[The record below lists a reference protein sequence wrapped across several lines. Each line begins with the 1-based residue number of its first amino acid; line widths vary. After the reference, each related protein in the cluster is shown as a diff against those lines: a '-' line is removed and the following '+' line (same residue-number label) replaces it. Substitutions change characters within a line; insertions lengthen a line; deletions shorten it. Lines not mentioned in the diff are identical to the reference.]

1 MRDVL
6 DDFMDEL
13 RRRLAASRGGGKGPE
28 SGSHDDN
35 QEDGSMRPGGPNDGA
50 DSESDSDNAHDWDD
64 APPRRGSGNIGNIGG
79 FWGEYRQYRKWI
91 ILAVIVF
98 IGLPIL
104 ASLGVLAIN
113 FITDAMWYQSVGYQD
128 VFWTR
133 IGSQVGFFALGAVV
147 AFILLL
153 INIWLAGRLQ
163 PKGKMRSFSLD
174 SLFDRFNPENYS
186 GDSFGGS
193 YTLNRRPRPIRP
205 ASSIEVPDVG
215 RPVFWALL
223 IVGILIAFGLGG
235 FLASSWQTIQLFI
248 HRAPFGQTDPIF
260 NKDIGF
266 YMFELPFYRLLQ
278 SYANVVL
285 LVSLAFVGLRYAI
298 GAISGAPMP
307 TAARVHIG
315 ILAMFLLWT
324 FAIGN
329 QLDKLELVYSNQSG
343 VFTGVSYAD
352 ANAKFIALD
361 ATTVVAALA
370 GAFVLGFAYTR
381 WRIPLALTLLTWLG
395 VNVLLGFAYPQIVQ
409 QLVVNP
415 NAKVQETPYI
425 QHNLDMTRLAFG
437 INDWTV
443 HQFNPTSTVTQTT
456 LNAAQPTIQNLRLW
470 DYQPL
475 QATLDQTQALRNY
488 YSFADIDID
497 RYTFT
502 TAAGCAPNPAPCV
515 RQVMLSGRELDPTK
529 VAALNNGDTWVNA
542 HLTYTHGVG
551 LAMLPVNEVVRN
563 GTTQSATPNLII
575 QNVPTV
581 STDGAPIITQPRI
594 YFGTQPSNYV
604 IVGSGGQEFDFP
616 AESGGGTTTN
626 WTGNTGIKLDTPLVK
641 LLFAARMGDLN
652 LLISP
657 QVTGSSQLLMNRS
670 ITERVQLLAPFLR
683 YDKDPY
689 LVVTSS
695 GRLVYMLDAY
705 TTSDAFPDA
714 NAFDPG
720 SDPTVS
726 GLSGDPFNYIRN
738 SVKVVMDA
746 YDGTMSFY
754 VADPNDPIINAWQ
767 GVFPTVFHPL
777 SQMPADLESHIRY
790 PEDMFNAQTAQFER
804 YHVTDPGVFY
814 VGDDV
819 WQVPS
824 GNTPNTTGLQQLP
837 LEAYYVE
844 MQTPGLADANKP
856 EFLLLQPM
864 VPQKRPNMISWV
876 AAHNDYPTE
885 SNPSGQYGKVDV
897 YDFPADATVYG
908 QTQMQ
913 SVIAANKEISQQ
925 ITLWSQQGS
934 TVILGNMLVVPTQN
948 SILYVEPVF
957 LQSANAPLPVFQKV
971 IVATGP
977 GNIVWG
983 DTLGDALTQLV
994 ASGNN
999 PGSSPSPG
1007 TSPTPGPSPSV
1018 GPTSTPGG
1026 SATPAPT
1033 FGGDIQQL
1041 IAEANQHYQLA
1052 QQALTNK
1059 DLATY
1064 QKEMNIVGQL
1074 LAQIQAELGTPAPSA
1089 SH

>member
-1 MRDVL
+1 
-6 DDFMDEL
+6 
-13 RRRLAASRGGGKGPE
+13 
-28 SGSHDDN
+28 
-35 QEDGSMRPGGPNDGA
+35 MRPGGPDDGA
-50 DSESDSDNAHDWDD
+50 DDD
-64 APPRRGSGNIGNIGG
+64 DTGNGNNWNRTPPRTIGG
-79 FWGEYRQYRKWI
+79 SWGEYRQYRGWI
-91 ILAVIVF
+91 ILAIIVF

-104 ASLGVLAIN
+104 VSLGVLAIN
-113 FITDAMWYQSVGYQD
+113 FITDGMWYQSVGFSS

-133 IGSQVGFFALGAVV
+133 IGSQVLYFAVGTAI
-147 AFILLL
+147 AFIVLWANL
-153 INIWLAGRLQ
+153 WLAGRLM

-174 SLFDRFNPENYS
+174 SFFERFNPENFGEAFGSPFS
-186 GDSFGGS
+186 GP
-193 YTLNRRPRPIRP
+193 RRTGPRP
-205 ASSIEVPDVG
+205 AQTLDVPDIG
-215 RPVFWALL
+215 RPVFWTLLVVGALVA
-223 IVGILIAFGLGG
+223 IGLGA
-235 FLASSWQTIQLFI
+235 LMASSWTTIQLFI
-248 HRAPFGQTDPIF
+248 HRAPFGQVEPVF
-260 NKDIGF
+260 GKDISF

-285 LVSLAFVGLRYAI
+285 MFSLVFVGLRYLI

-307 TAARVHIG
+307 TLARVHIG
-315 ILAMFLLWT
+315 LLAMLLLWT
-324 FAIGN
+324 FAAGN

-352 ANAKFIALD
+352 ANAKFLALD
-361 ATTVVAALA
+361 ATSVVAALA
-370 GAFVLGFAYTR
+370 GTFILVFAYTR
-381 WRIPLALTLLTWLG
+381 WRIPLALTVFVWLG
-395 VNVLLGFAYPQIVQ
+395 VNVILGFAYPQIIQ

-415 NAKVQETPYI
+415 NAKVQESPYI

-437 INDWTV
+437 IDTWSA
-443 HQFNPTSTVTQTT
+443 HQFNPSGAVTQTT

-488 YSFADIDID
+488 YSFSDIDVD
-497 RYTFT
+497 RYTFA

-529 VAALNNGDTWVNA
+529 VAALNNGGDSWVNA

-563 GTTQSATPNLII
+563 GTTQSANPNLII

-581 STDGAPIITQPRI
+581 STDGAPTITEPRI
-594 YFGTQPSNYV
+594 YFGTQDSNYV
-604 IVGSGGQEFDFP
+604 VVGSGGQEFDFP
-616 AESGGGTTTN
+616 SESGGGTTSN
-626 WTGNTGIKLDTPLVK
+626 WTGSTGIKLDTPLVK

-657 QVTGSSQLLMNRS
+657 QVTANSQLLMNRS
-670 ITERVQLLAPFLR
+670 ITQRVQLIAPFLR

-705 TTSDAFPDA
+705 TTSAAFPDA
-714 NAFDPG
+714 NSFDPG
-720 SDPTVS
+720 GDPATS
-726 GLSGDPFNYIRN
+726 GLAGDPFNYIRN

-746 YDGTMSFY
+746 YDGTMTFY
-754 VADPNDPIINAWQ
+754 VADPSDPIIQAWQ
-767 GVFPTVFHPL
+767 GVFPEVFHPL
-777 SQMPADLESHIRY
+777 AQMPADLQSHIRY
-790 PEDMFNAQTAQFER
+790 PEDMFNAQTKQFER

-824 GNTPNTTGLQQLP
+824 GGSSGTTGLQQLP

-864 VPQKRPNMISWV
+864 VPLKRPNMISWV
-876 AAHNDYPTE
+876 AAHNDYPTAADP
-885 SNPSGQYGKVDV
+885 NGQYGKVDV

-983 DTLGDALTQLV
+983 DTLADALSQLV
-994 ASGNN
+994 AG
-999 PGSSPSPG
+999 GGASPG
-1007 TSPTPGPSPSV
+1007 TSPTPGTGPTPTPAVS
-1018 GPTSTPGG
+1018 PTSTPAGSPTPLPSFGG
-1026 SATPAPT
+1026 SAQA
-1033 FGGDIQQL
+1033 L
-1041 IAEANQHYQLA
+1041 IAEANLHYQLA
-1052 QQALTNK
+1052 QTALTNK

-1074 LAQIQAELGTPAPSA
+1074 LTQLQTQLGTPAPSG
-1089 SH
+1089 H